1 MSSPSFTV
9 RLHGTWIPGAHVD
22 MQRDLEQP
30 ITPQPTLVHK
40 IMASR
45 FRHFVDIF
53 TARPRSRS
61 RTLAERMAFWVLFLG
76 SWIALGQAVL
86 DISNDQDMR
95 KGAVAWLSSHKS
107 SLTRYLE
114 PVSGLQVSNS
124 VPSPARS
131 IYSLPASMVHNS
143 CWAAWVLEVS
153 CSFS

>member
-1 MSSPSFTV
+1 MSSPLITV

-22 MQRDLEQP
+22 LQRDLEHP

-107 SLTRYLE
+107 SLTRYLK
-114 PVSGLQVSNS
+114 PVSSLQVS
-124 VPSPARS
+124 
-131 IYSLPASMVHNS
+131 ISLRLPLSNHILTAS
-143 CWAAWVLEVS
+143 LDDPY
-153 CSFS
+153 